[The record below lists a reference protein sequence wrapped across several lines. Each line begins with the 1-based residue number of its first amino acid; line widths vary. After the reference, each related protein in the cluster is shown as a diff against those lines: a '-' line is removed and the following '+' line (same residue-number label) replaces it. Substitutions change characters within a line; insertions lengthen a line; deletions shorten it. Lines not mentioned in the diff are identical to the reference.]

1 MVLKQTMTALE
12 TLDSAYVTGNVVA
25 ELFKSFPNVE
35 TTVTKVTGEKG
46 STDFIKIV
54 IPGSKGKL
62 SGGDV
67 PTFGIIGRLGG
78 IGARPS
84 RIGLVSDA
92 DGAIAAVASAL
103 KLAEMQTKGDTLLGD
118 VIVTTHICP
127 DAPTRPH
134 EPVDFMDS
142 PVDILTMNKHEVVPE
157 MDAILSIDTTKG
169 NRVVNHKGIA
179 ISPTVK
185 EGYILRVSEDLLR
198 IMEMT
203 TGTFPVTFPITT
215 QDITPYGNGLYH
227 INSILQPAVAT
238 QAPVVGVAIT
248 AQSVVPGCGTGASH
262 EIDIADAVRYAVEVA
277 KETTNGTCSFYHK
290 DEFNKI
296 TELYGSMRHLQTMGK
311 ERTSSNIG
319 GPSL

>member
-1 MVLKQTMTALE
+1 MVLKQTLTVLE
-12 TLDSAYVTGNVVA
+12 TLDSAYVTGENVK
-25 ELFKSFPNVE
+25 ELFSQYLNV
-35 TTVTKVTGEKG
+35 TVTVQTVTGEKG

-54 IPGSKGKL
+54 IPGSNGK
-62 SGGDV
+62 SNGGDT

-92 DGAIAAVASAL
+92 DGAVAAVASAL
-103 KLAEMQTKGDTLLGD
+103 KLAEMQIKGDTLVGD

-142 PVDILTMNKHEVVPE
+142 PVDILTMNKYEVVPE
-157 MDAILSIDTTKG
+157 MEAVLSIDTTKG
-169 NRVVNHKGIA
+169 NRVINHKGIA

-185 EGYILRVSEDLLR
+185 EGYILRVSDDLLR
-198 IMEMT
+198 ILEMT
-203 TGTFPVTFPITT
+203 TGQLAVTFPITT
-215 QDITPYGNGLYH
+215 QDITPYGNDLYH

-238 QAPVVGVAIT
+238 GAPVVGVAIT

-262 EIDIADAVRYAVEVA
+262 ETDIADAVRFAVEVA
-277 KETTNGTCSFYHK
+277 KETTNGTCQLYSE
-290 DEFNKI
+290 DEFTRI
-296 TELYGSMRHLQTMGK
+296 EELYGSMKMLQTMGQK
-311 ERTSSNIG
+311 ASQ
-319 GPSL
+319 L